1 MKKIAIAMGIAA
13 LTGSAFAQGIVVERV
28 QGAATVSSGDQATTL
43 STNMALTENATV
55 TTTQGSSVT
64 IKFPSGCTAVVAGG
78 ASFVVSEANCK
89 ALLAQAGGGTG
100 GAGAGASHDTALLL
114 AGGAAGVF
122 AIHEATKGDGPK
134 ARPTPPGG
142 PAEPGPAPEAP
153 GAKPTPKPRPK
164 PTPISPS

>member
-1 MKKIAIAMGIAA
+1 
-13 LTGSAFAQGIVVERV
+13 
-28 QGAATVSSGDQATTL
+28 
-43 STNMALTENATV
+43 
-55 TTTQGSSVT
+55 
-64 IKFPSGCTAVVAGG
+64 KFPSGCTAVVAGG
-78 ASFVVSEANCK
+78 ATFVVSEANCQ
-89 ALLAQAGGGTG
+89 ALLARANPGAG
-100 GAGAGASHDTALLL
+100 GAGAGTGAGVNTALLL